1 MSYNQKSTNDFSP
14 EVLKSFVEVQK
25 KKIENEGRELSIREK
40 EIASNERLAL
50 KSMEL
55 QADLLKERPKEMR
68 KSITMLAYIVMGSV
82 AFILLFLGW
91 LVYRDNKDFAVEVID
106 KGSYLIVAI
115 LSYIVGKKN
124 GKSPQDKTND
134 DSDIEKLD

>member
-25 KKIENEGRELSIREK
+25 KKIQNEGRELSIREK